1 MLSQPKAPR
10 LIATTAF
17 DNETGDLQTGK
28 HAGLIAW
35 SREGNP
41 SVAYGEPTTLFA
53 GGDVPDME

>member
-1 MLSQPKAPR
+1 M
-10 LIATTAF
+10 IATTAF